1 METGNFM
8 ETGKTRMHYLD
19 DYVSGA
25 IASTKLVEETLNR
38 EQLRNIWQALT
49 DRPNLG
55 DADLDYEAFEST
67 FLEALAPSEKT
78 ILEFKPGGWTV
89 KISEGVLRSTVSAA
103 LLSGVLYATGFT
115 GLPLL
120 VLPTVLPFLVDIEKI
135 RLSKGEKEILFQLVL
150 REEARA
156 KSARE
161 LYDVLPQNI
170 RDEISFLDFQ
180 EFLEKCRRAGFA
192 DEVDYGKYSLRAGKQ
207 AIFRVTFL

>member
-1 METGNFM
+1 
-8 ETGKTRMHYLD
+8 MHYLK
-19 DYVSGA
+19 DYVRGA
-25 IASTKLVEETLNR
+25 IDDTNLGEEALNR
-38 EQLRNIWQALT
+38 DQLQRIWQALT
-49 DRPNLG
+49 DGPSPEG
-55 DADLDYEAFEST
+55 TDLDYETFEST

-120 VLPTVLPFLVDIEKI
+120 VLPAVLPFLVDIEKV

-156 KSARE
+156 KSAQE
-161 LYDVLPQNI
+161 LYDGLPQNI

-180 EFLEKCRRAGFA
+180 EFLEKCQRAGFA
-192 DEVDYGKYSLRAGKQ
+192 DGVDYGKYSLRAGKQ
-207 AIFRVTFL
+207 AIFRITFL